1 MNLSSLPFQP
11 LPLLRLLAFLAL
23 VLSLSAEEPAAFLKS
38 AKRIVFLG
46 DSITNDGRYISVIE
60 TRLRQEGIS
69 PLPEMLNLGLPSE
82 GCTGLTEPGHPFPR
96 PNVHERLDRVL
107 SRMHPDVVVACYGIN
122 DGIYH
127 PFSEDRF
134 AAFRSGMLELVEK
147 VHRSGAMLVLMTPP
161 PFDPLPMAKQG
172 KLAKL
177 NAPKFAWTDIYE
189 DYDSDVLARYADWV
203 SSLYEPV
210 EMVID
215 WHGPVNAHLA
225 KQRETNPDYVMS
237 GDGIHVDEVGQILL
251 AEPILQSWGFPAGSS
266 KVNQELYALVNER
279 QQLLHS
285 AWLTYT
291 GHTRP
296 GMKPGMQIQD
306 ASVAAAEIET
316 RINGFIASHHRGSD
330 TFESIVEKIPATER
344 PQRLFNGFNLT
355 GWKGDRD
362 YWSVTDGMI
371 RGANSGNVPSSTY
384 LFTNGTHRNF
394 RLLLEVKQTM
404 SPRHSTMHS
413 AVAALGEQI
422 TDTGDNPFGF
432 RGPLL
437 MFCHDWGIWDA
448 HRRNRIEPAGHP
460 TTLNIDAEH
469 QGDWNLVEFLAAG
482 DRIRCAANGVEVF
495 DFTDAP
501 EMLKASSIGLQ
512 LHANGKPQE
521 FHFRGLVLCAE
532 PGDALVSV
540 VKP

>member
-1 MNLSSLPFQP
+1 MNPHSASFSSA
-11 LPLLRLLAFLAL
+11 LRTLAFLTFT
-23 VLSLSAEEPAAFLKS
+23 LSLSAAEPASFLKT

-60 TRLRQEGIS
+60 TRLRQEGIN

-107 SRMHPDVVVACYGIN
+107 AKTHPDVVVACYGIN

-127 PFSEDRF
+127 PFSEERF
-134 AAFRSGMLELVEK
+134 AAFRSGMLDLVDK
-147 VHRSGAMLVLMTPP
+147 VNRSGAMLVLITPP

-172 KLAKL
+172 KLAKID
-177 NAPKFAWTDIYE
+177 APKFAWTDIYE
-189 DYDSDVLARYADWV
+189 GYDSEVLARYADWV
-203 SSLYEPV
+203 STLYEPV

-225 KQRETNPDYVMS
+225 KQRETNADYVMS
-237 GDGIHVDEVGQILL
+237 GDGIHVDEVGQTLL

-266 KVNQELYALVNER
+266 QVNQDLYALVNER

-285 AWLTYT
+285 AWMTHT

-296 GMKPGMQIQD
+296 GVQAGLPIDKATI
-306 ASVAAAEIET
+306 AAAEIES
-316 RINGFIASHHRGSD
+316 RIDAFIASHHRGSD
-330 TFESIVEKIPATER
+330 NFESLVEKIPATEQ
-344 PQRLFNGFNLT
+344 PQRLFNGFNLS
-355 GWKGDRD
+355 GWNGDSN
-362 YWSVTDGMI
+362 YWSAADGMI
-371 RGANSGNVPSSTY
+371 HCANTNKVPSSTY
-384 LFTNGTHRNF
+384 LFTKNSYRNF

-404 SPRHSTMHS
+404 SPKHSTMHS

-422 TDTGDNPFGF
+422 EDAGDNPFGF

-460 TTLNIDAEH
+460 TTLNIDAEK
-469 QGDWNLVEFLAAG
+469 QGDWNLVEFLATG

-501 EMLKASSIGLQ
+501 GMLKASPIGLQ
-512 LHANGKPQE
+512 LHANGQPQE
-521 FHFRGLVLCAE
+521 FYFRGLVLCAE
-532 PGDALVSV
+532 PGDELVSV
-540 VKP
+540 MKH